1 MPDNNIRNITISATS
16 DTKKAEDSLD
26 RLIFRL
32 KTIKGIVN
40 SGLNFHSKGIEN
52 ITSALKGLKDV
63 KISKTMSSTLSALSD
78 ALEKFSYTA
87 VHADAGNTVK
97 TFADG
102 LSALKNIKI
111 SGKLISDLPRLGTA
125 LSYFARLFTDDDA
138 KRLGEIAAAVQAEA
152 AVDLKG
158 ISSIGGVLQA
168 IKTSG
173 GAQMT
178 GVSQTVQQSMD
189 IAGQAQAASSSVSGL
204 VGSLYSLRTAATTA
218 AVETAKIFVPLL
230 TPITAVGSAIGHL
243 TTAIGTKLAPVMQA
257 IGSKVSVVKNAFA
270 SLATTI
276 SSNVTH
282 AFAAVAN
289 TTRMWAT
296 IITSCHPALLNF
308 VNWLKQVG
316 TAGVAVANV
325 LLRVTGTVLSL
336 SKAILSTT
344 VTAIKKLGSVALKV
358 AAPMSKLTA
367 SIAVAPF
374 KKLGLRI
381 ADLTK
386 RFTGFLAA
394 IKRIAVYRAIRT
406 ALKEISQGFREGVEN
421 LYQYSLLINGEFAQS
436 MDTIAT
442 ASLYAKN
449 SLGAMA
455 APIINAL
462 APAIDF
468 LVDKFVNALNTIN
481 ELIASLTGAQTWTRA
496 LKYPKAYADALDG
509 ANGKAKELRATL
521 LGFDEINRL
530 DDNKKGSRGSA
541 AYEMDYSKMFT
552 EEVVTSKAKGIISML
567 KEAFLSGDFYDIG
580 SMLGEKLREGL
591 SNIPWDSIKDR
602 INENAMSAA
611 TFINGIVD
619 TEGLPDEIGH
629 TIAEA
634 FNTMVSKI
642 NTFFG
647 NVKWDKVGEFV
658 GDTLSKA
665 VEDIDKQ
672 ELASAIKNILGAALD
687 VAWGMIQADPLV
699 GTIALVAIGLRF
711 GKLLGTNMATGVS
724 NSGLSTTI
732 QGLIP
737 KVAAIAITA
746 VVSFK
751 IGNYL
756 YNNVGWIQD
765 LADNLVEGWNAFWET
780 DAYKAVAH
788 FWAQANGLADMYV
801 QKAKIW
807 EGEQAWLLQQGLD
820 SHEAYNVLMA
830 QDRLSAIS
838 FRNNIRDALGLT
850 HNGMLDILETIKETS
865 KLTDE
870 EYEALQK
877 LTIKRWEVS
886 FEAKFGKTPQ
896 EMAQEWMDNLKTK
909 LQPVADALKKAGG
922 DWGKALKDGLLDIF
936 SGDTIKN
943 QIKKCLPTTLS
954 MSVTVTG
961 STSNTANYVKGFAGG
976 GNPAAGSLFIAG
988 ERGAEL
994 VSSTGHGTNVANQNQ
1009 IAASV
1014 AEGVEY
1020 ANEEQNALLREQN
1033 ELLRDLLRKDFTA
1046 VAQITTGQIRN
1057 ALDRDNKRAGT
1068 TLVAVN

>member
-1 MPDNNIRNITISATS
+1 MPDNNIRNITISATG
-16 DTKKAEDSLD
+16 DTQRAQDSLD
-26 RLIFRL
+26 KLIIRL
-32 KTIKGIVN
+32 KTIKDLVGA
-40 SGLNFHSKGIEN
+40 GLSFNAKGFEN
-52 ITSALKGLKDV
+52 IATAVKSLKDV
-63 KISKTMSSTLSALSD
+63 KISKTTANNITALADAISRFRSAAIQTQTSDSVQQMAASLAALQGTRISKKVIDDLPQLGIALS
-78 ALEKFSYTA
+78 F
-87 VHADAGNTVK
+87 
-97 TFADG
+97 
-102 LSALKNIKI
+102 
-111 SGKLISDLPRLGTA
+111 
-125 LSYFARLFTDDDA
+125 FARQFTSEDV
-138 KRLGEIAAAVQAEA
+138 KKIVQLSVALQYLSG
-152 AVDLKG
+152 VNLKG
-158 ISSIGGVLQA
+158 MGGLAGLLEQMRQLQE
-168 IKTSG
+168 
-173 GAQMT
+173 
-178 GVSQTVQQSMD
+178 VQQS
-189 IAGQAQAASSSVSGL
+189 G
-204 VGSLYSLRTAATTA
+204 TTSTEQ
-218 AVETAKIFVPLL
+218 ETRE
-230 TPITAVGSAIGHL
+230 
-243 TTAIGTKLAPVMQA
+243 
-257 IGSKVSVVKNAFA
+257 
-270 SLATTI
+270 I
-276 SSNVTH
+276 S
-282 AFAAVAN
+282 
-289 TTRMWAT
+289 R
-296 IITSCHPALLNF
+296 
-308 VNWLKQVG
+308 
-316 TAGVAVANV
+316 
-325 LLRVTGTVLSL
+325 
-336 SKAILSTT
+336 
-344 VTAIKKLGSVALKV
+344 LGSVAST
-358 AAPMSKLTA
+358 AAAALRGLVSPRKIVSA
-367 SIAVAPF
+367 IFSGIANGANKAAVSVGRLAVNLVLLPF
-374 KKLGLRI
+374 KHVASRV
-381 ADLTK
+381 ANLTK

-455 APIINAL
+455 APIINVL

-468 LVDKFVNALNTIN
+468 LVDKFVDALNTIN
-481 ELIASLTGAQTWTRA
+481 ELIASLSGAQTWTRA

-541 AYEMDYSKMFT
+541 ADELDYSKMFT
-552 EEVVTSKAKGIISML
+552 EEVVNSKAKGIISML
-567 KEAFLSGDFYDIG
+567 KEAFLSGAFYDIG

-602 INENAMSAA
+602 INKNAMSAA

-647 NVKWDKVGEFV
+647 NVKWDKVGDFI

-699 GTIALVAIGLRF
+699 GTIALAAIGLRF

-724 NSGLSTTI
+724 SSGLTSTI

-737 KVAAIAITA
+737 KVAVLAITA
-746 VVSFK
+746 AVSFK

-756 YNNVGWIQD
+756 YNNVGWVQEI
-765 LADNLVEGWNAFWET
+765 ADNLVEWWNVFWGTE
-780 DAYKAVAH
+780 AYYATAGFYEQEKKLMDRFKAASLE
-788 FWAQANGLADMYV
+788 WDNER
-801 QKAKIW
+801 K
-807 EGEQAWLLQQGLD
+807 WLLEQGYSSL
-820 SHEAYNVLMA
+820 EAYDVLMA
-830 QDRLSAIS
+830 QEQLKTIAWQHQV
-838 FRNNIRDALGLT
+838 NQALGLE
-850 HNGMLDILETIKETS
+850 NSYIQDMFAQMKATS
-865 KLTDE
+865 KLTEE
-870 EYEALQK
+870 EYDALVK
-877 LTIKRWEVS
+877 LTIKRWEIN
-886 FEAKFGKTPQ
+886 FEIKFGKSPKEFIEEGIANIKSNLQ
-896 EMAQEWMDNLKTK
+896 KPIDNMKETGKELGT
-909 LQPVADALKKAGG
+909 ALKNTFLSIF
-922 DWGKALKDGLLDIF
+922 DNDSLSNSIRERLKNSIPSKITIDSVNSGLVSIR
-936 SGDTIKN
+936 
-943 QIKKCLPTTLS
+943 
-954 MSVTVTG
+954 
-961 STSNTANYVKGFAGG
+961 AYAGG
-976 GNPAAGSLFIAG
+976 GDPSTGSLFIAG

-994 VSSTGHGTNVANQNQ
+994 VSSTGHGTNVANQNH